1 MRKFATLINF
11 ISQKNTKTGP
21 CGSVQIG
28 SSQEETFAS
37 CKCAKCPL
45 LPSIN
50 IKNQDGSIKTLKGN
64 YIKKQDRKKEGK
76 LNRLGNAFGHLKSCY
91 AHSGLVRK
99 SSYSLNKAY
108 QKNPDRYSIKEM
120 FNNMTW
126 KMKFV
131 RIGTIGD
138 PCKADPKDLDEIR
151 KLAKERGK
159 TAFGYSH
166 GWDRPNMEKQ
176 ADLLRASCMTIDRV
190 KKALNKGFK
199 ASLVVPHDK
208 GQKLQRI
215 MNIDGVKGRVCDFY
229 SDEYL
234 DGKENIQRTDCNDC
248 LKCDPVNG
256 PDLIIFPS
264 HR

>member
-1 MRKFATLINF
+1 MSKFATLINF
-11 ISQKNTKTGP
+11 ISKNNKKTGP

-28 SSQEETFAS
+28 ASREETFSS

-50 IKNQDGSIKTLKGN
+50 IKKEDGSIKNLKGN
-64 YIKKQDRKKEGK
+64 YIPLSNRKKEGK
-76 LNRLGNAFGHLKSCY
+76 SNRLGNAFQYLKSCY
-91 AHSGLVRK
+91 AHSGLA
-99 SSYSLNKAY
+99 STAAQSLNKAY

-120 FNNMTW
+120 FDSMSW

-138 PCKADPKDLDEIR
+138 PCKADPKDLDQIR

-166 GWDRPNMEKQ
+166 GWDRDGMEKQ
-176 ADLLRASCMTIDRV
+176 ADLLRASCMTIGRV

-199 ASLVVPHDK
+199 ASLVVPHNK
-208 GQKLQRI
+208 GEKLQRI
-215 MNIDGVKGRVCDFY
+215 MNINGIEGRVCDFY

-234 DGKENIQRTDCNDC
+234 DGKDNIQRTDCNDC
-248 LKCDPVNG
+248 LKCDPKTG